1 MDHAAP
7 GVGGV
12 PCIRAFHAASQPR
25 ARRAVGHNQEPVP
38 DAPPPTDFGKLD
50 ILGQTPAPST
60 AVDTCLA
67 DGFALDSGLR
77 ITRGAGALLVGGEA
91 FAWRPWDPAGR
102 RLVNEKGQWEVED
115 QAFALLA
122 LSWPRP
128 DLLILGLGPEIRP
141 LSPRT
146 RACIASL
153 GMRVEVL
160 DTRNAAA
167 QFNLLATERGV
178 EDVAAALIPIGWRE
192 GIGAI

>member
-128 DLLILGLGPEIRP
+128 GRC
-141 LSPRT
+141 T
-146 RACIASL
+146 
-153 GMRVEVL
+153 
-160 DTRNAAA
+160 
-167 QFNLLATERGV
+167 V
-178 EDVAAALIPIGWRE
+178 EDGVVGKLLTGR
-192 GIGAI
+192 GAGVVLRSPHFGPGTGDTSPESSDQSLHCFPWHAR